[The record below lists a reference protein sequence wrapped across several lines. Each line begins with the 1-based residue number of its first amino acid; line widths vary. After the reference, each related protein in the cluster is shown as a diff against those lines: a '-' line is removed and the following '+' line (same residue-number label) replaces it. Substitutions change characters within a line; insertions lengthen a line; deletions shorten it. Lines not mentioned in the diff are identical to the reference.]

1 MRVLVIVAMLSVVT
15 FAARGGELVERYHAP
30 GKANGKHYEFVVTK
44 ADIANTPVW
53 SRDSENPPLSPR
65 RAGQIARTQL
75 EELLPEGKAW
85 LLREITLAQLGD
97 DVHWLYLVTFEPPP
111 FGHPAE
117 KDPDFIRIIVLMNG
131 KTTPP
136 TITPLSR

>member
-1 MRVLVIVAMLSVVT
+1 MRVLLIVAMLLVT
-15 FAARGGELVERYHAP
+15 FAARGGEFEPFHAA
-30 GKANGKHYEFVVTK
+30 GKVSGKHYEFAVTK
-44 ADIANTPVW
+44 GDIANTPVW
-53 SRDSENPPLSPR
+53 SRDSENPALSPR
-65 RAGQIARTQL
+65 RAGQIARSQL

-111 FGHPAE
+111 IGHPGE
-117 KDPDFIRIIVLMNG
+117 KDPDFMRIIVLMNG

>member
-1 MRVLVIVAMLSVVT
+1 MRALFVLAILSVILV
-15 FAARGGELVERYHAP
+15 ARGGELVEPFHAP
-30 GKANGKHYEFVVTK
+30 GKANEKHYEFAVTR
-44 ADIANTPVW
+44 ADIANTPIW
-53 SRDSENPPLSPR
+53 SRESENPPLSPR

-97 DVHWLYLVTFEPPP
+97 DIHWLYLVTFEPPP
-111 FGHPAE
+111 IGHPGE
-117 KDPDFIRIIVLMNG
+117 KDPDFMRIIVLMDG

-136 TITPLSR
+136 TVTPLSP